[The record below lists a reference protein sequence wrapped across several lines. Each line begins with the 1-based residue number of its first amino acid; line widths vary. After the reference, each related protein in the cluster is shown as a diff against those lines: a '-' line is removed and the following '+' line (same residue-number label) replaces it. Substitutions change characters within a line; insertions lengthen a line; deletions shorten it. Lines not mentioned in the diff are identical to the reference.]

1 MKKIFSLAA
10 IFILITSCSG
20 SDDAIRNNPN
30 LPNVRVD
37 LQLNLDFVE
46 YNDLA
51 FPGNSFATNNQGI
64 KGIVI
69 YNINNTQYTAFEL
82 SDPNHPPSSCSGMT
96 VNGVIATCDCEEN
109 QYNLI
114 TGELLEGEGQ
124 YTMKP
129 YRVERAGRFLIV
141 SN

>member
-1 MKKIFSLAA
+1 MKKIFSLLTV
-10 IFILITSCSG
+10 FIIVTACSG
-20 SDDAIRNNPN
+20 SDDEIRNNPN

-37 LQLNLDFVE
+37 LQLNLDFAE

-51 FPGNSFATNNQGI
+51 FPGNSFTTYNQGI
-64 KGIVI
+64 RGVVI
-69 YNINNTQYTAFEL
+69 YNINSTQYAAFEL

-109 QYNLI
+109 QYNVI
-114 TGELLEGEGQ
+114 TGELLEGDGQ
-124 YTMKP
+124 YAMKP
-129 YRVERAGRFLIV
+129 YRVERSGRFLIV